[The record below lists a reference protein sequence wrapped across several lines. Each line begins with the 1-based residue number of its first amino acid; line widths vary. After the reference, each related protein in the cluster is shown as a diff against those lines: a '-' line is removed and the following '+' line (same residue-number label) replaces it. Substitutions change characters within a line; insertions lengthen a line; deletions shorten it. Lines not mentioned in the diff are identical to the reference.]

1 MWQLQIYHGDAL
13 LKMKEWKR
21 AEAVYRDALQ
31 SRKHFVKVE
40 SGDQCEMDAKIKL
53 HTCYVSMGQIN
64 QAINILQSISSKNRT
79 AKINMALGRLY
90 HQNGMDKVS
99 TIIIIIHFK

>member
-1 MWQLQIYHGDAL
+1 
-13 LKMKEWKR
+13 MKEWKR
-21 AEAVYRDALQ
+21 AEAVFRDALQ

-40 SGDQCEMDAKIKL
+40 SGDQCEIDAKFKL

-99 TIIIIIHFK
+99 KIIIHLK